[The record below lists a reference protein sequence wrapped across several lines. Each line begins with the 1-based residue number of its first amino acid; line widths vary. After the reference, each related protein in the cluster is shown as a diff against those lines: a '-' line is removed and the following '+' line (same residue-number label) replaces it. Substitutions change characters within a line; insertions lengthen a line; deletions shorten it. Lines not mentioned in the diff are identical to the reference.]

1 MKLQICQYLLVIG
14 GFICIFAVN
23 MIYHLFTSL
32 PFMVCGIAVIQLLL
46 TARKRTS
53 KAIRW
58 LLLWAVATMLLYGCH
73 FIYFNHFA
81 SWLPMTD
88 TLYAMTNL
96 LVYPLFLLYISA
108 VTDRE
113 PLHRQK
119 TVQGLTVGIPLVAG
133 IVVGWLYAAMN
144 DEQTAQFISSYL
156 YHGHEEKLTELPLYQ
171 VWAHIGCH
179 VVFAIQVA
187 CVIVLGFKRIRRF
200 NKTIQQLYAD
210 TENKELK
217 SIPTILILFIVTS
230 LASAV
235 VNVLGKEVFVDTVI
249 LGIPSLV
256 FSILIFSLTWVG
268 MQQDFTM
275 RSIPEEQEQETG
287 CEENTIVTPSA
298 NSILI
303 YERLETMMREQ
314 QTFLNHDLLLND
326 VAKLLGTNR
335 TYLLQALNNC
345 AHMTF
350 KEYINR
356 KRIAYAEKLIAESPQ
371 TPKTE
376 IAALSGYNSMS
387 AFYRNFGLYK
397 S

>member
-1 MKLQICQYLLVIG
+1 MVIG
-14 GFICIFAVN
+14 GFIRIFAGN
-23 MIYHLFTSL
+23 MIYNLFTSL
-32 PFMVCGIAVIQLLL
+32 PLMVCGIAVTQLLL
-46 TARKRTS
+46 TARKRTN

-73 FIYFNHFA
+73 FIYFNHFV
-81 SWLPMTD
+81 SWMPMTD
-88 TLYAMTNL
+88 TLYVMMNL

-119 TVQGLTVGIPLVAG
+119 TVQGLIVGIPLVAG

-144 DEQTAQFISSYL
+144 DAQTAQFVSNYL
-156 YHGHEEKLTELPLYQ
+156 YHGHEEKLKGLPLYQ
-171 VWAHIGCH
+171 AWTHIGCH
-179 VVFAIQVA
+179 VVFAIQVV

-210 TENKELK
+210 TENKEMEY
-217 SIPTILILFIVTS
+217 IPTILVLFIVTS
-230 LASAV
+230 LVSV
-235 VNVLGKEVFVDTVI
+235 VFNILGKEVFVDTVI

-256 FSILIFSLTWVG
+256 FSILIFSLAWVG
-268 MQQDFTM
+268 MQQDFTI
-275 RSIPEEQEQETG
+275 RSIPEEQEQETD
-287 CEENTIVTPSA
+287 CQENTVVTPSA
-298 NSILI
+298 NSIQI
-303 YERLETMMREQ
+303 YERLETMMYEQ
-314 QTFLNHDLLLND
+314 QTFLNHDLQLND

-335 TYLLQALNNC
+335 TYLLQALSSC

-356 KRIAYAEKLIAESPQ
+356 KRIAHAEKLIAESPQ

-376 IAALSGYNSMS
+376 IATLSGYNSMS